1 MKKSIL
7 AIVLTVAMLA
17 TCMLP
22 AFAEAPEGMFEIA
35 VWEVDIVE
43 DGTIKVDGKCE
54 DAYYNSSKITHY
66 DDAEPYKRGGYD
78 AVHALADARFFAYI
92 VVDSVGMYVYAE
104 VEDTTL
110 FETTNSNGND
120 GDCLQ
125 LYFDWVPYAE
135 MHPQVANYVPTSEA
149 SWGGQSYKSANGY
162 DQRIGWISCDY
173 NGAITGSAGFA
184 NPDYLGY
191 NFDGFQYEAS
201 VREDKTGW
209 VSEWFIP
216 WFSEAQI
223 EAVKNGEQFHCSI
236 GFQACDDSDFDDSIT
251 AGTEENVGLRFDQ
264 DKSYGLSYWAYY
276 SFLSDLHWGT
286 RPAATPET
294 SDAVIAVVAALAIA
308 GAGVVIFSKKRE
320 N

>member
-7 AIVLTVAMLA
+7 AIVIAIAMFA

-22 AFAEAPEGMFEIA
+22 AFAEAPEGMFEIP
-35 VWEVDIVE
+35 VWNVDIVE
-43 DGTIKVDGKCE
+43 DGTITVDGKCE
-54 DAYYNSSKITHY
+54 DAYFNSSKITHF
-66 DDAEPYKRGGYD
+66 DDPEPYKRGSYE
-78 AVHALADARFFAYI
+78 AVWDKGDARFFAYI

-110 FETTNSNGND
+110 FETTNGNGND

-125 LYFDWVPYAE
+125 LYFDWIPYAE
-135 MHPQVANYVPTSEA
+135 RHPQVANYVPSSESA
-149 SWGGQSYKSANGY
+149 WGGGSYKSANGY

-173 NGAITGSAGFA
+173 NGVISGSAGFA
-184 NPDYLGY
+184 NPDYLGL
-191 NFDGFQYEAS
+191 NFDGFKYSAS

-216 WFSEAQI
+216 WFSEAQV
-223 EAVKNGEQFHCSI
+223 EAIKNGEQFHCSI
-236 GFQACDDSDFDDSIT
+236 GFQACDDADFDDSIT
-251 AGTEENVGLRFDQ
+251 PGVEQNNTIRFDQ
-264 DKSYGLSYWAYY
+264 PKSVGLSYYAYY
-276 SFLSDLHWGT
+276 SWLSDLKWGEM
-286 RPAATPET
+286 PPQTPET